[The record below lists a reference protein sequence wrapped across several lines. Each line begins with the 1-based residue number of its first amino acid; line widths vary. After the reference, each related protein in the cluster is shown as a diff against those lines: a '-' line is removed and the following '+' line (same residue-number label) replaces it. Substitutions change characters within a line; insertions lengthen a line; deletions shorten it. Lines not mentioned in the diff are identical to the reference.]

1 MLMHFPASS
10 TLTIAAMIPLICWRM
25 YARFKR
31 LVGKQ
36 RFSYARPWISL
47 SIFPALTVLL
57 AVGAQSHPA
66 RLSYLAA
73 GIFVGVALGMFG
85 LRHTKFEVVQSEYF
99 YTPNAHV
106 GIALS
111 LLMFGRIL
119 YRAFQMA
126 NMPPELPHGFG
137 HFAGTPITLSIFG
150 LLAGYYVSYAMGLL
164 RWRSTAVSTDSNT
177 EVEASRVEA

>member
-10 TLTIAAMIPLICWRM
+10 TLTIAAMIPLICWRI

-47 SIFPALTVLL
+47 SIFPAITVLL
-57 AVGAQSHPA
+57 VIGTQAHPV
-66 RLSYLAA
+66 RLAYLAA
-73 GIFVGVALGMFG
+73 GIAVGVALGVFG
-85 LRHTKFEVVQSEYF
+85 LRRTKFEMIQKEFF

-111 LLMFGRIL
+111 LLLFGRIL

-126 NMPPELPHGFG
+126 NMPPEIPDGLG

-150 LLAGYYVSYAMGLL
+150 LLAGYYVSYAIGLL
-164 RWRSTAVSTDSNT
+164 RWRSSAVTTHTAL
-177 EVEASRVEA
+177 EAESAEA

>member
-1 MLMHFPASS
+1 MLVHFPASS

-47 SIFPALTVLL
+47 SIFPAITVLL
-57 AVGAQSHPA
+57 VIGTQAHPV
-66 RLSYLAA
+66 RLAYLAA
-73 GIFVGVALGMFG
+73 GIIVGVALGVFG
-85 LRHTKFEVVQSEYF
+85 LQRTKFEVTQNEFF

-111 LLMFGRIL
+111 LLLFGRIL

-126 NMPPELPHGFG
+126 NMPPEIPHGFA
-137 HFAGTPITLSIFG
+137 HFAGTPVTLSIFG
-150 LLAGYYVSYAMGLL
+150 LLAGYYVSYAIGLL
-164 RWRSTAVSTDSNT
+164 RWRASATTAQ
-177 EVEASRVEA
+177 VELEPERAEA